1 MYNSGFTYQVGR
13 PSLILGLFCFMVGEI
28 VHSSSG
34 FQHGAIDVVQKCSGH
49 LPLIVLMARA
59 LKKAFNLSIWEH
71 ASYILSL
78 PHRAQM
84 KDRVLCNA
92 VAFILG
98 RSVSSSAEC
107 VKYCTFH
114 MERKGMNKVDL
125 ILNWMRHA
133 LISTFD

>member
-1 MYNSGFTYQVGR
+1 
-13 PSLILGLFCFMVGEI
+13 MVGEI
-28 VHSSSG
+28 VLSSSG
-34 FQHGAIDVVQKCSGH
+34 FQHGAIDAVQKCSGH
-49 LPLIVLMARA
+49 LLVVVLMARA

-98 RSVSSSAEC
+98 RSVSGSADEC
-107 VKYCTFH
+107 VKYRAFH